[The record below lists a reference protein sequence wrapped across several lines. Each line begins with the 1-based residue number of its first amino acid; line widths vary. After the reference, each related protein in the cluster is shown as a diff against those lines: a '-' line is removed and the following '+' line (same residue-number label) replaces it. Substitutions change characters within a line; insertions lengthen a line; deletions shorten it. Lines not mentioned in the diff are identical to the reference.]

1 MNLSRTLVAGIALAG
16 LAVILFLVLWAGL
29 GGAGMEQAPRLFVS
43 LCVPPAVVGGL
54 LIIWV
59 LVRAGRGTGS
69 A

>member
-1 MNLSRTLVAGIALAG
+1 MNLSRTLVAGVGLAG

-29 GGAGMEQAPRLFVS
+29 GGARVEQAPRLFVS

-59 LVRAGRGTGS
+59 VARGGRGAGG